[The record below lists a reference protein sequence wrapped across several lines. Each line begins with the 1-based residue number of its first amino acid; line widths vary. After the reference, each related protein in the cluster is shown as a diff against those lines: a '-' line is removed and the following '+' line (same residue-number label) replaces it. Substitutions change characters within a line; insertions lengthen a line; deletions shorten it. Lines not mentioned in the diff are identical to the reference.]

1 LFVIPQRSGGICFC
15 SLRKGLYNCWKYFD
29 RLSNRDEVRALW
41 KIAACIVLIAASVVA
56 WQIHKTKAQQRK
68 LSDAAKAVLLRAQQG
83 DPQAQYDLG
92 HMYFHGDGASQNYT
106 EALRWYRKSAEQN
119 NAKAQSV
126 LGYIYF
132 YGQGATHDYAE
143 ALRCYRL
150 AAAQGEVSA
159 EDGIAYLYRYGYG
172 VPQDY
177 TEALRWY
184 HLSADQGDAIA
195 EDGIAFSYLH
205 GQGVTQSDAEAL
217 RWFHLAAEQ
226 GNAPAEEEL
235 GSMYYHGRGTP
246 QDYSQA
252 FSWYQKA
259 ATQGDAQAQY
269 DVSYMYRY
277 GKGVPQNFAE
287 ANRWVSKSADQGN
300 KYALIVASHN
310 LMGLT
315 EITLLI
321 ELLAGLL
328 FTFSFLPANF
338 LESGKS
344 LRDPRQQLFTA
355 TGVLILSTVGLNWY
369 GYTHYK
375 LRKIG
380 YGTNTFTIFHWL
392 LEAVVIALLLYTVN
406 FGNKPS
412 IGQDEDDSVPL
423 S

>member
-1 LFVIPQRSGGICFC
+1 M
-15 SLRKGLYNCWKYFD
+15 
-29 RLSNRDEVRALW
+29 RALW
-41 KIAACIVLIAASVVA
+41 KIAASVVLIAASVAA
-56 WQIHKTKAQQRK
+56 WQIHKTKAQKRK
-68 LSDAAKAVLLRAQQG
+68 LSDAAQVALLRAQQG

-92 HMYFHGDGASQNYT
+92 HMYFHGDGAPQNYT

-132 YGQGATHDYAE
+132 YGQGAPHDYAE
-143 ALRCYRL
+143 ALCCYRL
-150 AAAQGEVSA
+150 AAG
-159 EDGIAYLYRYGYG
+159 
-172 VPQDY
+172 
-177 TEALRWY
+177 
-184 HLSADQGDAIA
+184 
-195 EDGIAFSYLH
+195 
-205 GQGVTQSDAEAL
+205 
-217 RWFHLAAEQ
+217 
-226 GNAPAEEEL
+226 
-235 GSMYYHGRGTP
+235 
-246 QDYSQA
+246 
-252 FSWYQKA
+252 
-259 ATQGDAQAQY
+259 QGDAQAQY

-300 KYALIVASHN
+300 KFALIVVSHN

-315 EITLLI
+315 KITLLI

-355 TGVLILSTVGLNWY
+355 TGVLILSTAGLNWY

-412 IGQDEDDSVPL
+412 IGQVEDDSVPL